1 MHNCKHGQA
10 ERKGSESRLN
20 LKGIPLGHKYTAEKG
35 LMNLEML
42 EL

>member
-1 MHNCKHGQA
+1 MQNCTHGQA

-20 LKGIPLGHKYTAEKG
+20 WKGIPLGHKYTPEKG